1 MKNGFKLR
9 NLSIAALVG
18 LVGLGATNSAQ
29 ANETPITPTLGD
41 DASYTLKEVSTP
53 TDNSITLYKYENTGI
68 TETINYEVNLKQTE
82 YGSGDNAKYYK
93 WTTDANGNY
102 TFGETTQDQA
112 QITAKYDA
120 SLSRMSSGNGGT
132 DVNGDFIG
140 NGGVTYGGAIYNQ
153 GTNSVIGNVTGNF
166 VGNYATSQSSSE
178 TRGGAISNYSGTI
191 GNIVGDF
198 IGNYALSTSYGVRGG
213 AITNYYGTITSITGD
228 FIGNYSQ
235 GSGSSSSYGGAIYNY
250 TPSSTLVT
258 IGNITGSFIGNYV
271 SDEYA
276 YGGAIYNYANSA
288 IIGNITGDFIG
299 NYCYSSSRIGQG
311 GAIYNSSK
319 IGNITGDFIGNYL
332 RSSSSYSSQ
341 GGAIYNADTID
352 SFTGNFI
359 ENYVAQGFGG
369 VIYNVSKIGDI
380 TGGFI
385 NNYATQGGAI
395 YNYSHGAI
403 TSVGDITGKFINNRA
418 SSISAGA
425 EINGGA
431 IYNYVASS
439 MIEIGTV
446 TADFIGNN
454 ASSTL
459 YSAHGGAIYSYRATI
474 NAIEGN
480 FVSNYVYSADY
491 GTSGGAIYNLG
502 TIGGITGDFIGN
514 YAQGSLSSTST
525 SSLRDVVGGAIR
537 NGGSIGDITGDFT
550 GNYVLGSA
558 ATARGGTIYNYG
570 TIGLNDL
577 EGNVVGGIINSN
589 FKNNYA
595 KAVTGTARGGAI
607 YTSSNLN
614 IIADNGTSEF
624 TGNYTESNGVKDDN
638 AVYVDSNSATLTLN
652 AKNNGI
658 ITFNDNI
665 KGATGYTLALTGD
678 NTGIINIHNTV
689 SSANM
694 KVSDIGKVDFVD
706 NTTREYKL
714 QSLTSESD
722 VKYALDVDL
731 TNKKADKFITSNESS
746 GTVTIDELNI
756 LSGDWET
763 LVSEGESKIQ
773 VLDTPSNTL
782 QLALG
787 DNLDLPNERVLKT
800 IEEVTSED
808 ITKDVQWNDTFD
820 TIKTSKEYYGSIGL
834 GTTDTTNDSIAVN
847 ITEVQTNSVTTP
859 NGDTLQ
865 LWNQFDTTEEKNFN
879 FDSAEDVYTATA
891 DSGATKGTTLNINGV
906 LAEDS
911 TRSTIDFDNHSGLE
925 MNDVT
930 ELNIKNVSLENS
942 SALITN
948 NNADSTINLTNTNI
962 KNNTG
967 GITTKGD
974 VNLTADGADVELSG
988 NVGNAIYLDNLDKT
1002 LTINLQNGGTVTQL
1016 DNIDGQITYKVNI
1029 QGDDLNTS
1037 AYNLQGQ
1044 ILNADLG
1051 LGNITL
1057 NTVDGVVK
1065 TYEPYSLTLNQ
1076 DVNMTLDVDL
1086 ANETMDRFDAG
1097 TYGQHTG
1104 NLTVTG
1110 MNLLSDSKDY
1120 TTTIK
1125 FAEYGLKDNVKNNVA
1140 EIGNGVDN
1148 AYQGTAY
1155 SPIYKYTVSYDNK
1168 DDAGYFTFSR
1178 PAPGSSGSGSAD
1190 SFNPAVLGSSTSATV
1205 GATATMNQAFNYAFQ
1220 HSSDYMHIPY
1230 LERISMRDKNKYAI
1244 SVTGDA
1250 TDMGRFSPLYQPSQ
1264 EEASVWV
1271 KPYATFETVGLK
1283 NGPKV
1288 HNNTYGTL
1296 IGFDTQMQSLRRG
1309 WDRVFTGY
1317 IGYNGASQRYSGIDS
1332 TQNGGL
1338 LGGTMTLYKGNFFN
1352 ATTVSVGASVANNQ
1366 TMYGNED
1373 FAMLLSGIGNKT
1385 GYNFEFK
1392 EGKLILQPSM
1402 LMSYT
1407 FVNTF
1412 DYTNAAGVRI
1422 DNKPLHALQLAPGVK
1437 VIGNLKNGWQPY
1449 ASVQMV
1455 WNLMGES
1462 NATANGV
1469 KLPEMSIKP
1478 YVQYGVGVQKRIKD
1492 HFTAYGQAMVQ
1503 NGGRNGVSLTAGFR
1517 WALGHDNCKYEKTQR
1532 HPEVK
1537 TEGSLTS
1544 KEILRSAQNDRGK
1557 YIDNKTSS
1565 LDVGG
1570 VMPRAAEHKK
1580 ILKQMTP
1587 EQKMAHGG
1595 KYMNTSRTAKTGS
1608 LRQY

>member
-18 LVGLGATNSAQ
+18 LASMGVAQGATIDEVDLSQQPLN
-29 ANETPITPTLGD
+29 TPTLDYLGENGVIYQTDTNADGVLDTPIDIDGD
-41 DASYTLKEVSTP
+41 GVANDPLKSSYTL
-53 TDNSITLYKYENTGI
+53 
-68 TETINYEVNLKQTE
+68 TETTDTSLDNVITKYVYDETNNTLTEKHYQVNLKQTE
-82 YGSGDNAKYYK
+82 YGTGDNAKYYK

-120 SLSRMSSGNGGT
+120 SLSRMSSGNGGA
-132 DVNGDFIG
+132 DVNGDFVGIG
-140 NGGVTYGGAIYNQ
+140 NNTYGGAIHNENTSIGNITGDFIGNTSSARGGVIYNYGASTRIGNIHGDFIANYALGTWYSYGGAIYN
-153 GTNSVIGNVTGNF
+153 
-166 VGNYATSQSSSE
+166 YD
-178 TRGGAISNYSGTI
+178 GTI
-191 GNIVGDF
+191 GD
-198 IGNYALSTSYGVRGG
+198 
-213 AITNYYGTITSITGD
+213 ITGD
-228 FIGNYSQ
+228 FIGNYVQSTTYNI
-235 GSGSSSSYGGAIYNY
+235 SGGAIYNLG
-250 TPSSTLVT
+250 T
-258 IGNITGSFIGNYV
+258 
-271 SDEYA
+271 
-276 YGGAIYNYANSA
+276 
-288 IIGNITGDFIG
+288 IGNITGDFIG
-299 NYCYSSSRIGQG
+299 NYAKISTGSGSG
-311 GAIYNSSK
+311 GAIYNYTGT
-319 IGNITGDFIGNYL
+319 IGDITGDFIGNYVEVD
-332 RSSSSYSSQ
+332 YSAA
-341 GGAIYNADTID
+341 GGAIHTNHTV
-352 SFTGNFI
+352 GN
-359 ENYVAQGFGG
+359 
-369 VIYNVSKIGDI
+369 
-380 TGGFI
+380 
-385 NNYATQGGAI
+385 
-395 YNYSHGAI
+395 
-403 TSVGDITGKFINNRA
+403 
-418 SSISAGA
+418 
-425 EINGGA
+425 
-431 IYNYVASS
+431 
-439 MIEIGTV
+439 
-446 TADFIGNN
+446 
-454 ASSTL
+454 
-459 YSAHGGAIYSYRATI
+459 
-474 NAIEGN
+474 
-480 FVSNYVYSADY
+480 
-491 GTSGGAIYNLG
+491 
-502 TIGGITGDFIGN
+502 ITGDFIDN
-514 YAQGSLSSTST
+514 YSVSNTVGA
-525 SSLRDVVGGAIR
+525 RGGAIWAGTSNTSGVIKNITGNFINNYSKGVSEVYGGAIH
-537 NGGSIGDITGDFT
+537 NGSSVIGDITGDFIDNYVYAT
-550 GNYVLGSA
+550 DGYASGGAIYNNTNSITGDYTGDYIGNYVSASSSAKGGAIYFSSTSGSK
-558 ATARGGTIYNYG
+558 
-570 TIGLNDL
+570 DS
-577 EGNVVGGIINSN
+577 EGNIVAGIINSS
-589 FKNNYA
+589 FINNYA
-595 KAVTGTARGGAI
+595 KSESGEAQGGALYI
-607 YTSSNLN
+607 SYSDLN
-614 IIADNGTSEF
+614 IIADNATSEF

-638 AVYVDSNSATLTLN
+638 AIYLYFSDLALN
-652 AKNNGI
+652 AKNNGV
-658 ITFNDNI
+658 ITLNDNI
-665 KGATGYTLALTGD
+665 KGVGSNTLALIGDRTGV
-678 NTGIINIHNTV
+678 INIHNAISGVKLSV
-689 SSANM
+689 SA
-694 KVSDIGKVDFVD
+694 VGKVDFVD
-706 NTTREYKL
+706 GETRDY
-714 QSLTSESD
+714 SLIASDAD
-722 VKYALDVDL
+722 VKYALDIDL
-731 TNKKADKFITSNESS
+731 TNKKADKFIMSGGSS
-746 GTVTIDELNI
+746 ATVTIDELNI

-763 LVSEGESKIQ
+763 LVSEGESTIQ
-773 VLDTPSNTL
+773 VLDTGTTSH
-782 QLALG
+782 QLVLG
-787 DNLDLPNERVLKT
+787 DNLNLPNESILKT
-800 IEEVTSED
+800 IEEVSSED
-808 ITKDVQWNDTFD
+808 MTKDVQWNDTFETTTTTTD
-820 TIKTSKEYYGSIGL
+820 YYGTVGL
-834 GTTDTTNDSIAVN
+834 GKTKVDNDSIAVN
-847 ITEVQTNSVTTP
+847 VTEKVVSVEHTP

-865 LWNQFDTTEEKNFN
+865 LWNQYDITEEKNFN
-879 FDSAEDVYTATA
+879 FDSSDNVYTVTT
-891 DSGATKGTTLNINGV
+891 DLGTTKGTTLNINGV
-906 LAEDS
+906 IAEDG
-911 TRSTIDFDNHSGLE
+911 TRSTIDFDTHSGLE
-925 MNDVT
+925 ITDAIEVNV
-930 ELNIKNVSLENS
+930 ENVSLENS

-967 GITTKGD
+967 AITTKGD

-988 NVGNAIYLDNLDKT
+988 NTGNAIYLDNLDKT
-1002 LTINLQNGGTVTQL
+1002 LTINLKNGGTVTQL
-1016 DNIDGQITYKVNI
+1016 DNIDGVTTYGVNI
-1029 QGDDLNTS
+1029 QGDDINTS
-1037 AYNLQGQ
+1037 TYNLQGQ
-1044 ILNADLG
+1044 IANADLG

-1057 NTVDGVVK
+1057 NTVDGATT

-1120 TTTIK
+1120 TTTIE
-1125 FAEYGLKDNVKNNVA
+1125 FAEYGLKDNVKNNVN

-1148 AYQGTAY
+1148 AYQGIAY
-1155 SPIYKYTVSYDNK
+1155 SPIYKYTVRYDNK

-1205 GATATMNQAFNYAFQ
+1205 GATATMNNAFNYSFQ
-1220 HSSDYMHIPY
+1220 HSADYMNIPY

-1296 IGFDTQMQSLRRG
+1296 VGFDTEMQSLRRG

-1437 VIGNLKNGWQPY
+1437 VIGNLKGGWQPY

-1537 TEGSLTS
+1537 TERSLTS
-1544 KEILRSAQNDRGK
+1544 NEILRSTQNDRGK

-1595 KYMNTSRTAKTGS
+1595 KYYNTSRTAKTGS